1 MHDAADRDPPPR
13 CAEGTRIKVVSD
25 IMKWIKDPNPRE
37 KVLWM
42 NGPFGNGKTAIMQK
56 VAETLSSDPKSKHLL
71 AGSFFFGRGKPGR
84 DKAKYLVP
92 TIAYQIALNIPNMEK
107 AIEAALSR
115 DPTILDKSIHAQLCY
130 LITEPLHLTLN
141 SPPSHDQLRTSFHT
155 PTAIIDGLDE
165 CEGRDFQRLILNAI
179 SDAVF
184 KDRVKLRFLIASR
197 PEPQICETFLA
208 RPLHQHYYPILLK
221 DDFETQEELLQ
232 HLRTGFED
240 ICKRKSDLTYSVQK
254 PWPSEEDLWT
264 LAYRASGQ
272 FLYAATVLRFVGSD
286 DTHPVRQLQLILTRQ
301 PGSVTAFSSMDDL
314 YSQILRLC
322 PCQETLP
329 FLLRSLVFF
338 HLCFWSLDHNYVRT
352 QANLE
357 IIAGLQA
364 EDIAVVLRGLRA
376 VVVVET
382 VEEHRMLDG
391 YSFQDFTQYY
401 SPTISVHH
409 QSFIEFLTDK
419 ARSGK
424 FFVDVKVTEQEIT
437 DRVYA
442 FTVDCLSH
450 RYTLTFHPI
459 ETANLDPMCLVNCP

>member
-1 MHDAADRDPPPR
+1 MHDAGDRDPPPR
-13 CAEGTRIKVVSD
+13 CAEGTRIKVLSD
-25 IMKWIKDPNPRE
+25 IMKWIKDPDPRE
-37 KVLWM
+37 SVLWM

-56 VAETLSSDPKSKHLL
+56 VAETLSSDPHLL

-92 TIAYQIALNIPNMEK
+92 TIAYQIAINFPYMEK
-107 AIEAALSR
+107 PIEAALSR
-115 DPTILDKSIHAQLCY
+115 DPTILDKSIHAQLHY
-130 LITEPLHLTLN
+130 LITKPFHLALN
-141 SPPSHDQLRTSFHT
+141 SPQSQRDQSRTSLHT
-155 PTAIIDGLDE
+155 PTVIIDGLDE

-179 SDAVF
+179 SDAVVF
-184 KDRVKLRFLIASR
+184 KDKVKLRFLIASR
-197 PEPQICETFLA
+197 PEPQIYEIFLA
-208 RPLHQHYYPILLK
+208 QPLHQRHYPILLK
-221 DDFETQEELLQ
+221 DDFETREELLQ

-240 ICKRKSDLTYSVQK
+240 ICKRKPDLMYSVQK
-254 PWPSEEDLWT
+254 PWPSEDDLRT

-301 PGSVTAFSSMDDL
+301 PGSVAAFSSMDDL

-322 PCQETLP
+322 PGQEALP
-329 FLLRSLVFF
+329 SLLRSLVFL
-338 HLCFWSLDHNYVRT
+338 HLKFVLDSDLVRT

-364 EDIAVVLRGLRA
+364 EDIVVILRSLRA
-376 VVVVET
+376 VVVVEK
-382 VEEHRMLDG
+382 VEEHELLDG
-391 YSFQDFTQYY
+391 YSFQDFTRYY

-419 ARSGK
+419 ARSGN

-442 FTVDCLSH
+442 FTVDCLSQ
-450 RYTLTFHPI
+450 RYTLTFHHI
-459 ETANLDPMCLVNCP
+459 ETANLDPMRLVNRP

>member
-1 MHDAADRDPPPR
+1 MHDAGDRDPPPR

-25 IMKWIKDPNPRE
+25 IMKWIKDPDPRE
-37 KVLWM
+37 SILWM

-56 VAETLSSDPKSKHLL
+56 VAETLSSDPHLL

-92 TIAYQIALNIPNMEK
+92 TIAYQIAINFPYMEK
-107 AIEAALSR
+107 PIEAALSR
-115 DPTILDKSIHAQLCY
+115 DPTILDKSIHAQLHY
-130 LITEPLHLTLN
+130 LITKPFHLALN
-141 SPPSHDQLRTSFHT
+141 SPQSQRDQSRTSLHT
-155 PTAIIDGLDE
+155 PTVIIDGLDE

-179 SDAVF
+179 SDAVVF
-184 KDRVKLRFLIASR
+184 KDKVKLRFLIASR
-197 PEPQICETFLA
+197 PEPQIYEIFLA
-208 RPLHQHYYPILLK
+208 QPLHQRHYPILLK
-221 DDFETQEELLQ
+221 DDFETREELLQ

-240 ICKRKSDLTYSVQK
+240 ICKRKPDLMYSVQE
-254 PWPSEEDLWT
+254 PWPSEDDLRT

-301 PGSVTAFSSMDDL
+301 PGSVAAFSSMDDL

-322 PCQETLP
+322 PGQEALP
-329 FLLRSLVFF
+329 SLLRSLVFL
-338 HLCFWSLDHNYVRT
+338 HLKFVLDSDLVRT

-364 EDIAVVLRGLRA
+364 EDIVVILRSLRA
-376 VVVVET
+376 VVVVEK
-382 VEEHRMLDG
+382 VEEHELLDG
-391 YSFQDFTQYY
+391 YSFQDFTRYY

-419 ARSGK
+419 ARSGN

-442 FTVDCLSH
+442 FTVDCLSQ
-450 RYTLTFHPI
+450 RYTLTFHHI
-459 ETANLDPMCLVNCP
+459 ETANLDPMRLVNRP